1 MAYEHLTTQ
10 KARDEAELSIP
21 HRRAIIQKERWF
33 SYPRAEEILKKME
46 WLYEHT
52 RVGRMPNLLI
62 VGESMA
68 GKSSL
73 VKRFSDHLHPTIRD
87 SQAQADSVPVL
98 YLQMASICP
107 TPVEFLQSLLLRINL
122 PFSAAAKAD
131 KLTQQLSIV
140 FPKLGTRAIVIDEVQ
155 QLMRG
160 SVKAQ
165 RALRDQIK
173 LIGNELQLP
182 IICTGID
189 EARSAF
195 GSDPQLFN
203 RFEIMELM
211 RWRVSDEEDLK
222 YLMGII
228 NKWQNECPLRK
239 PSDMLTP
246 TAMEFLFQKTGGLLG
261 EIIRFLK
268 TASEYALDSGDEC
281 INEKTFQK
289 MRWEIPRDSMY
300 STVV

>member
-1 MAYEHLTTQ
+1 MAYEHLATK
-10 KARDEAELSIP
+10 KARDEADLSIAL
-21 HRRAIIQKERWF
+21 RRAIIQKERWF
-33 SYPRAEEILKKME
+33 SYPRADEILKRME

-73 VKRFSDHLHPTIRD
+73 VKRFAKHLHPTIRD
-87 SQAQADSVPVL
+87 SQSQADSVPVM
-98 YLQMASICP
+98 YLQMESICP
-107 TPVEFLQSLLLRINL
+107 SPVEFLQSLLLTINL
-122 PFSAAAKAD
+122 PFSAAAKPA
-131 KLTQQLSIV
+131 KLTQQLSLV
-140 FPKLGTRAIVIDEVQ
+140 LPKLGTRAIVIDEVQ

-182 IICTGID
+182 IICAGIE

-203 RFEIMELM
+203 RFEIMELT
-211 RWRVSDEEDLK
+211 RWRVNDQEDLR

-246 TAMEFLFQKTGGLLG
+246 TAMEILFQKTGGLLG

-281 INEKTFQK
+281 ITKKTFQK

-300 STVV
+300 ATVV